1 MICLGPVSGVIAHAS
16 PVRFRTQIFLFLFLF
31 GFAPLIAAVV
41 INLPLVLDRLE
52 LFYRKAHL
60 QNLRADFRDLDQHIA
75 SRQEMVRLLAKLPEP
90 GTLLG
95 LGKESEKEVDL
106 ARARYTEWIN
116 QILEEQ
122 LDITQILFVDR
133 KGRDR
138 FWLERDAQTQIWRP
152 TTTAPARPS
161 DALIRAAMGL
171 ERGGVLVSLIEIDP
185 RAGAVDPRRLMSMY
199 LVSPIGR
206 QRGTA
211 GEAMGAVVMSI
222 DVGGLARFYRNTL
235 WVRSDGTYLGQQG
248 MYRSPGSAFND
259 FKGLKQIFKNGTL
272 ALWNQGDA
280 QVIWVPMFRTSQG
293 DYIWVGRSVDP
304 SPLADFKFALVVRVL
319 AIVLILIVLIWLG
332 ARWFAL
338 RTERIG
344 RELGQGIARVLQE
357 DEPVQFVW
365 RRPEE
370 LRRLGESLTRLAEKH
385 VRNSRNLR
393 AHARELEASYR
404 YKSEFLSNVSH
415 ELRTPLSS
423 ILLLSKMLA
432 ESPRLSPEQIQQ
444 AQVIHKAG
452 KDLQGLIDNILD
464 LSRIEAGHAM
474 VDLAAV
480 ALPELLEEVI
490 ELVRPQFDAKGLS
503 LTLTVSADAPPTL
516 VSDPDKIRQIV
527 KNFLSNAVKFTDVGE
542 VRVRLE
548 RAVSESSPWP
558 VRISV
563 SDTGIGIPADKHGV
577 IFEAFKQADGSTSRR
592 YGGTG
597 LGLTIS
603 KQLAELLGGRISLM
617 SSEAGGSTFS
627 LELPL
632 SHVPGTQE
640 EPPPVEAPRPEGPGP
655 ALPEPPDLG
664 FRSQQVLVVDDDVQT
679 LLSLTPLLE
688 HWGLRVTAAG
698 DTAEALEALRDEPD
712 CSLVLMDALNPGMD
726 ACATIKTLKQ
736 QAQSEDLPV
745 IALIAEPSE
754 QALEACRTAG
764 AEDFLVKPVEAQP
777 LRDKL
782 AQYLSPTGAARHR

>member
-1 MICLGPVSGVIAHAS
+1 M
-16 PVRFRTQIFLFLFLF
+16 RFRAQIFLLLFLF
-31 GFAPLIAAVV
+31 GLAPLIAAVV

-95 LGKESEKEVDL
+95 LGEDSEKEVDL

-133 KGRDR
+133 QGAER

-152 TTTAPARPS
+152 TTTPPARPG

-185 RAGAVDPRRLMSMY
+185 KAGAVDPRRLMSMY

-206 QRGTA
+206 QRGTS

-222 DVGGLARFYRNTL
+222 DVGGLARFYHNTI

-248 MYRSPGSAFND
+248 MFRSPGSAFDD
-259 FKGLKQIFKNGTL
+259 FKGLREIFESGTL
-272 ALWNQGDA
+272 ALWNRGDA

-319 AIVLILIVLIWLG
+319 AIILILIVLIWLG
-332 ARWFAL
+332 ARSFSL
-338 RTERIG
+338 RAERVG
-344 RELGQGIARVLQE
+344 RELAEGIARVLQE
-357 DEPVQFVW
+357 DEPVEFAW

-370 LRRLGESLTRLAEKH
+370 LRRLGRSLSRLAEKH

-415 ELRTPLSS
+415 ELRTPLNS

-432 ESPRLSPEQIQQ
+432 ESTRLTPEQVQQ
-444 AQVIHKAG
+444 ARVIHAAS

-464 LSRIEAGHAM
+464 LSRIEAGHA
-474 VDLAAV
+474 VVNLEAV

-503 LTLTVSADAPPTL
+503 LTLKVSPDAPPTL

-527 KNFLSNAVKFTDVGE
+527 KNFLSNAVKFTDVGG
-542 VRVRLE
+542 VQVRLE
-548 RAVSESSPWP
+548 RAPRAASPWP
-558 VRISV
+558 VRICV
-563 SDTGIGIPADKHGV
+563 SDTGLGIPADKHGV

-603 KQLAELLGGRISLM
+603 KQLAELLGGHIGLV
-617 SSEAGGSTFS
+617 SSEAGGSSFT

-632 SHVPGTQE
+632 SHVPVVQE
-640 EPPPVEAPRPEGPGP
+640 QAPRIEAPREAGPGP
-655 ALPEPPDLG
+655 APPEPPEAE
-664 FRSQQVLVVDDDVQT
+664 FPAQQVLLVDDDVQT
-679 LLSLTPLLE
+679 LLTLTPLLE
-688 HWGLRVTAAG
+688 RWGLRVTAAG

-712 CSLVLMDALNPGMD
+712 CSLVLIDALMPSMD

-736 QAQSEDLPV
+736 QAQCEHLPV
-745 IALIAEPSE
+745 IALIADPSE
-754 QALEACRTAG
+754 QALEACRAAG
-764 AEDFLVKPVEAQP
+764 AEDFLIKPVEAQA
-777 LRDKL
+777 LKGKL
-782 AQYLSPTGAARHR
+782 AQYLSPAGAAEVR